1 MNLLILKVLEKIAV
15 VKLKNSSTKT
25 KSNIFREKQK
35 MVSHT
40 YVPLCLILQEAST
53 FLKIG
58 SMHINSFI
66 NYINCFKST
75 CFCPNFCN
83 DFKEKENRNFCLTY
97 RNFCLTFGRA

>member
-35 MVSHT
+35 MVSYT
-40 YVPLCLILQEAST
+40 YVQLYLILQETST

-58 SMHINSFI
+58 SMYINSFI
-66 NYINCFKST
+66 NYINCFKSS
-75 CFCPNFCN
+75 CFCPKF
-83 DFKEKENRNFCLTY
+83 L
-97 RNFCLTFGRA
+97 